1 MPNLSLMGAH
11 LLWLD
16 RLLSGMRVAAQI
28 GDMVIV
34 YLLTGSTWYAV
45 TEAMTHQQSVHF
57 EQYAIEPLPVGP
69 GLGAWLD
76 QQTAQLMDDAGL
88 NR

>member
-1 MPNLSLMGAH
+1 MPNLFLMGAQ

-16 RLLSGMRVAAQI
+16 QLLSGTRVAAQI
-28 GDMVIV
+28 GDAVIV

-45 TEAMTHQQSVHF
+45 TDAMTHQQSAF
-57 EQYAIEPLPVGP
+57 FQQYAIQPLPVGP

-76 QQTAQLMDDAGL
+76 QQTAQLMDAAGVT
-88 NR
+88 R

>member
-1 MPNLSLMGAH
+1 MPNLFLMGAQ

-16 RLLSGMRVAAQI
+16 QLLSGTRVAAQI
-28 GDMVIV
+28 GDVVIV

-45 TEAMTHQQSVHF
+45 TKAMTHQQSVQF
-57 EQYAIEPLPVGP
+57 EQYAIEPLTVGP

-76 QQTAQLMDDAGL
+76 QQTAQLMDAAGL
-88 NR
+88 TR